1 MIKKI
6 YRSKFDIENLSRL
19 RTYISNDIDTFN
31 YKGIVVNKPWG
42 YEYLIFENSHVAIW
56 VLFLKYNH
64 GTSMHCHPTKKTSLL
79 VLSGKVNCST
89 LDGWTER
96 KEGEGLL
103 IDDGVFHSTKATS
116 KRGALIMEVESPPNK
131 KDLVRLKDGYGRE
144 QQGYEGMD
152 KMSKELEKYD
162 YFDFHNVDYKKKS
175 TKNLRNFSVSIFSHT
190 NPKDVHKLLIK
201 EKGHIICIL
210 QGKLYDKNGNVVLST
225 GESGVLRNLLK
236 TKSIA
241 FGDIICLTIK
251 YKNKK

>member
-1 MIKKI
+1 MIQKI

-19 RTYISNDIDTFN
+19 RTCISSDIDTFN

-42 YEYLIFENSHVAIW
+42 YEYLIFENAYVAIW

-89 LDGWTER
+89 LDGWIER

-103 IDDGVFHSTKATS
+103 IDEAVFHSSKAIS
-116 KRGALIMEVESPPNK
+116 KSGALIMEVESPPNK

-144 QQGYEGMD
+144 KQGYEGMD
-152 KMSKELEKYD
+152 KMSQEFEKYD
-162 YFDFHNVDYKKKS
+162 YFDFHNEDFKKRC
-175 TKNLRNFSVSIFSHT
+175 TKELKKFSISIFSHM
-190 NPKDVHKLLIK
+190 NPEDINKLLAE

-210 QGKLYDKNGNVVLST
+210 QGKLHDANGNVLLST
-225 GESGVLRNLLK
+225 GESEVLENLLK
-236 TKSIA
+236 TKAVA
-241 FGDIICLTIK
+241 FGDITCLTIE